1 LSPGRSGHPG
11 VPMQLLVLILNKEE
25 KLEEILTYFLEEGVA
40 GATVLESEGMG
51 RILSQEVPIF
61 AGFRDLF
68 APSQPLNRTI
78 LSVVP
83 DELAERLGAGI
94 GEILGGWRTPGTG
107 LLFTLPVARVWGA
120 EKE

>member
-1 LSPGRSGHPG
+1 
-11 VPMQLLVLILNKEE
+11 MQLLILILNRAE
-25 KLEEILTYFLEEGVA
+25 KLEEVLTYFLEEGVA

-68 APSQPLNRTI
+68 APAQPLNRTI

-83 DELAERLGAGI
+83 DEVVERIGAGV
-94 GEILGGWRTPGTG
+94 GEILGGWGKPGTG
-107 LLFTLPVARVWGA
+107 LLFTLPVSRVWGG
-120 EKE
+120 EKA